1 MFRNKVFQPTLTGFS
16 YRIFIEGLKSAV
28 TKAAY
33 TFALQKYMKY
43 IKIDNPDD
51 LLKYQDNVKIIQNQI
66 IDYLIYLKN
75 PPVSLRYATRS
86 QYLAAI
92 MTFYDLNEVILNKKK
107 IYRYLGEEEK
117 PIENRGYTTQEIAK
131 MLEFCDERVKALI
144 LFLASTGVRIRAIVD
159 LKLEDLTS
167 IPNHDIYK
175 VKVYSDSKQSY
186 STFTTPEASKAINT
200 YLSYREIYGEK
211 LTPKSPLFRDQFDR
225 NDPNSMHNVKPL
237 KLRAVERLISRT
249 IEKSGLRTVERQT
262 ELQQYNEHGKIRKNV
277 RLTTGFRKFFDT
289 QLIYAD
295 VRPAIK
301 EMFMGH
307 SIGLDDN
314 YFKPSEKDVLE
325 EYLTAVDW
333 LTINEE
339 NRLKKQVKELTK
351 RQDEIEVVKERHMQE
366 MNDIREQM
374 TSMQESQKEIYELF
388 NDPTKLIEVLKRN

>member
-1 MFRNKVFQPTLTGFS
+1 MFRNKVFDPTLTGFS

-43 IKIDNPDD
+43 LKIENPDD

-75 PPVSLRYATRS
+75 PPLSLRYATRS

-92 MTFYDLNEVILNKKK
+92 MTFYDLNEVILNKRK

-186 STFTTPEASKAINT
+186 SSFTTPEASKAINT
-200 YLSYREIYGEK
+200 YLNYREIYGEK
-211 LTPKSPLFRDQFDR
+211 LTPKSPVFRDQFDR
-225 NDPNSMHNVKPL
+225 NDPDSIHNFKPL
-237 KLRAVERLISRT
+237 KLRAIERLISRT
-249 IEKSGLRTVERQT
+249 I
-262 ELQQYNEHGKIRKNV
+262 
-277 RLTTGFRKFFDT
+277 
-289 QLIYAD
+289 
-295 VRPAIK
+295 
-301 EMFMGH
+301 
-307 SIGLDDN
+307 
-314 YFKPSEKDVLE
+314 
-325 EYLTAVDW
+325 
-333 LTINEE
+333 
-339 NRLKKQVKELTK
+339 KKLG
-351 RQDEIEVVKERHMQE
+351 
-366 MNDIREQM
+366 
-374 TSMQESQKEIYELF
+374 
-388 NDPTKLIEVLKRN
+388 